1 MISGRIDELE
11 HQTELTRRALDRTLS
26 DLQRRLSPRY
36 QLQSAW
42 DSTRKSAIRAYRR
55 SARWAGCHPLLALG
69 MGATVSFGVYL
80 FIRGRDK

>member
-11 HQTELTRRALDRTLS
+11 HQIGLTRRALDRTLN

-55 SARWAGCHPLLALG
+55 SARWAGCHPLLLLG
-69 MGATVSFGVYL
+69 MGVTVSVGVYL
-80 FIRGRDK
+80 LIRGRDE

>member
-11 HQTELTRRALDRTLS
+11 HQIGLTRRALDQTLS

-42 DSTRKSAIRAYRR
+42 DSTRTSAMRAYRR
-55 SARWAGCHPLLALG
+55 SARWAGCHPLLVLG
-69 MGATVSFGVYL
+69 MGATVSVGVYL
-80 FIRGRDK
+80 LMRGREK

>member
-1 MISGRIDELE
+1 MISGRIVELE
-11 HQTELTRRALDRTLS
+11 HQIELTRRALDRTLS

-42 DSTRKSAIRAYRR
+42 ASTRKSAIRAYRR
-55 SARWAGCHPLLALG
+55 SAHWAGCHPFLVLG
-69 MGATVSFGVYL
+69 MEATVLAGVYL

>member
-1 MISGRIDELE
+1 VISGRIVELE
-11 HQTELTRRALDRTLS
+11 HEIELTRRALDRTLG
-26 DLQRRLSPRY
+26 DLQRRLSLRY

-55 SARWAGCHPLLALG
+55 SACWAGCHPLLALG
-69 MGATVSFGVYL
+69 MEATVLAGVYL

>member
-1 MISGRIDELE
+1 VISGHIDELE
-11 HQTELTRRALDRTLS
+11 HQIGVTRRALDRTLN

-42 DSTRKSAIRAYRR
+42 DSTRKSVMRAYRG

-69 MGATVSFGVYL
+69 MEATVLVGVYL

>member
-1 MISGRIDELE
+1 VISGRIDELE
-11 HQTELTRRALDRTLS
+11 HQIELTRRALDRTLS

-42 DSTRKSAIRAYRR
+42 DSTRVSAIRAYRR

-69 MGATVSFGVYL
+69 MEATVLVGVYL